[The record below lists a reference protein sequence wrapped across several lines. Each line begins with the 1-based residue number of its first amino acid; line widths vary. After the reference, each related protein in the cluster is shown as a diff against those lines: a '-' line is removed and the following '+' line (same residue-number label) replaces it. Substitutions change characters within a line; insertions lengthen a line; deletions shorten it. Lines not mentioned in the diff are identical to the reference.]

1 MNAIQQI
8 LKNYEGETVGV
19 KSNLYKI
26 MSHGTLA
33 NTGKMIILATDQGFE
48 HGPDK
53 MFALNQAAYDPQYFY
68 HLATTYGLSALAA
81 PLGVLESGCETYLG
95 QVPTILK
102 INSSNNLIQK
112 GTNPD
117 QALTAT
123 VKDAVRL
130 GCTAI
135 GFTIYPGSDAFL
147 DQLEELKEIIQEARS
162 YSLPTIVWSYAR
174 GGALLKEAETALDV
188 ISYGAH
194 MACLAGAHVV
204 KVKLPSDYLALKCV
218 KDTFLK
224 SDIPYSSAKDRVAH
238 VVRACFT
245 GRRMVIFSGGESKDD
260 ESLLAEAKAIKG
272 GNGFGSIV
280 GRNFFQ
286 RQEHDAKQIIDSMQ
300 KIYLNA

>member
-26 MSHGTLA
+26 MSHGALA

-53 MFALNQAAYDPQYFY
+53 MFSLNPAAYDPQYFY
-68 HLATTYGLSALAA
+68 HLATAYGLSALAA

-102 INSSNNLIQK
+102 INSSNNLTQK

-117 QALTAT
+117 QALTST

-135 GFTIYPGSDAFL
+135 GFTIYPGSDAFQ
-147 DQLEELKEIIQEARS
+147 DQLEELKNIIQEARS
-162 YSLPTIVWSYAR
+162 YSLPTIVWAYAR

-188 ISYGAH
+188 IAYGAH

-204 KVKLPSDYLALKCV
+204 KVKLPSDYLALKSV

-224 SDIPYSSAKDRVAH
+224 SEIPYSSEKERVEH
-238 VVRACFT
+238 VVRACFA
-245 GRRMVIFSGGESKDD
+245 GRRMVIFSGGESKNDAA
-260 ESLLAEAKAIKG
+260 LLFEATAIKDG
-272 GNGFGSIV
+272 QGFGSII

-286 RQEHDAKQIIDSMQ
+286 RTEQNAKQIIQAVQ
-300 KIYLNA
+300 KVYLS